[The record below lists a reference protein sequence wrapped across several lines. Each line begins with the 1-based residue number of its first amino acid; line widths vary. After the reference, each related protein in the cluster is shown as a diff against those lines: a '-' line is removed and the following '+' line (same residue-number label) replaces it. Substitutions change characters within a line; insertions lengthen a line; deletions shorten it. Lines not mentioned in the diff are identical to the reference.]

1 MSGPYGTEPQGSE
14 RQRASAPWRAW
25 LQAAPLRA
33 LWSIARL
40 LPRRLAAELSGMV
53 FAAIGP
59 LTRKHRH
66 VKRNLSFVKPDASP
80 AELGRL
86 ARAVWRNFGEVLAEF
101 PHLER
106 ILAEDVRVDVAP
118 AVAELLEA
126 RRPMVI
132 LTAHLGNWEVLGAWL
147 GNRGL
152 PLTVIYDRNAN
163 PILERLIQGFRAAD
177 CIQFTDKAAS
187 LKNLL
192 AAGREGRSIA
202 LLQDSR
208 VDTGMMIPLFGV
220 EAATTISPAK
230 IAWRFDYPVVPV
242 VVVREPGR
250 RFLIRFEEPLELRR
264 DLDEQEAAVDLTRQY
279 HQRLER
285 WIAAHPGHW
294 LCTKRRWPK
303 TATHAA

>member
-1 MSGPYGTEPQGSE
+1 LTVPHGTEPQGSE
-14 RQRASAPWRAW
+14 RQRASEPWRAW
-25 LQAAPLRA
+25 LQAAPLRV

-40 LPRRLAAELSGMV
+40 LPRRLAARLSGMV
-53 FAAIGP
+53 FATIGP
-59 LTRKHRH
+59 LTRKQRH

-80 AELGRL
+80 AELERL

-101 PHLER
+101 PHLQR
-106 ILAEDVRVDVAP
+106 IVAEDLRVEIAPPVAR
-118 AVAELLEA
+118 LLEA

-147 GNRGL
+147 GSQGL
-152 PLTVIYDRNAN
+152 PLTAIYDRNAN
-163 PILERLIQGFRAAD
+163 PILEHRIQGFRAAD
-177 CIQFTDKAAS
+177 CIRFTDKAAS

-250 RFLIRFEEPLELRR
+250 RFLIRFEEPLVLQR
-264 DLDEQEAAVDLTRQY
+264 DLDERDAAIDLTQQY

-285 WIAAHPGHW
+285 WIAAHPGQW

-303 TATHAA
+303 TARQAA